1 MTNQSSSGY
10 SLSSPAVST
19 RRKFP
24 ATKKFVAT
32 AAAAALLGGI
42 GAIATVLPA
51 QAAGATT
58 ASADS
63 YTVSTLPTR
72 NYGAVTKIAVGSD
85 NSDLKNGYL
94 KFTNLGAI
102 AATDTLNLKLT
113 VTGGTAGTIKASQ
126 LQSNNWAETSIAYAN
141 APVGVKT
148 VGTAKIGA
156 GAQSVT
162 LSLTGLTSTDG
173 TVSIGLAREAGGIS
187 RIASREAAAAQ
198 RPTIEV
204 TASTTPPVVPP
215 VVPPVEPPV
224 VPPTTPG
231 TNCTVSVTLVPSC
244 GTWFGAAGNPEGGES
259 WDAAQTRFEKDSGRT
274 MDITHYYKRGQSAM
288 FPTANEL
295 SRQNETNKNRILL
308 YNWKPSGLTWRQV
321 ANGAADPYL
330 KSLGAYMKANAS
342 KKFFLS
348 LNAEME
354 DEVNQTPG
362 SGQTATDFRD
372 FFRHTTQVLR
382 ASGGTNAITV
392 MNYTGIE
399 KWGTMSW
406 FNDLYPG
413 DDVVDWIAQD
423 PYAFGKPPVWLTDF
437 SGMVNRTSNPK
448 VWPGFYNWAAT
459 NHPSKPQMLG
469 EWGVDEDTTYPDYK
483 RDFFN
488 TAASQLKQFPKL
500 KALVYWD
507 STGYTPDGTKLPVGI
522 TNIDSKASSLAAFR
536 SYISTDVMNQ
546 ARNSYFK

>member
-1 MTNQSSSGY
+1 MTNQSSSSH
-10 SLSSPAVST
+10 SLSSPQVSSG
-19 RRKFP
+19 RKFS
-24 ATKKFVAT
+24 ATKKLVAT
-32 AAAAALLGGI
+32 VATTALLGGI
-42 GAIATVLPA
+42 GVISTVLPA
-51 QAAGATT
+51 QAAGAAT

-63 YTVSTLPTR
+63 YTVNTLPSK
-72 NYGAVTKIAVGSD
+72 NYGSATKIAIGTD
-85 NSDLKNGYL
+85 NSDLKYGYL
-94 KFTNLGAI
+94 KFTNLGTVKT
-102 AATDTLNLKLT
+102 TDTLNLKLT
-113 VTGGTAGTIKASQ
+113 MTGGTAGTLKATA
-126 LQSNNWAETSIAYAN
+126 LESNNWSESAVNFAN
-141 APVGVKT
+141 APVGIKT
-148 VGTAKIGA
+148 VGTTKVTS
-156 GAQSVT
+156 GAQQLT
-162 LSLTGLTSTDG
+162 LSLTGLSSTDG
-173 TVSIGLAREAGGIS
+173 TLSIGLAREGAGIS
-187 RIASREAAAAQ
+187 RIASREGSEGQ
-198 RPTIEV
+198 RPTLEV
-204 TASTTPPVVPP
+204 TGTTTTPEVPP
-215 VVPPVEPPV
+215 TTPV
-224 VPPTTPG
+224 VPPTTPPTTPG
-231 TNCTVSVTLVPSC
+231 TDCTVSVKLVPSC

-259 WDAAQTRFEKDSGRT
+259 WEAAQTRFEKDAGRT

-288 FPTANEL
+288 FPNAGEL
-295 SRQNETNKNRILL
+295 KRQDETNKNRILF

-321 ANGAADPYL
+321 ADGAADPYL

-354 DEVNQTPG
+354 DEVNQSAG

-382 ASGGTNAITV
+382 ANGGTNAVTV

-437 SGMVNRTSNPK
+437 AGMVNRTSNPSA
-448 VWPGFYNWAAT
+448 WPGFYNWAAK
-459 NHPSKPQMLG
+459 NHPTKPQMLG
-469 EWGVDEDTTYPDYK
+469 EWGVDEDVTYPDYK

-488 TAASQLKQFPKL
+488 TAANQLTQFPKL

-507 STGYTPDGTKLPVGI
+507 STGYEPNGTKLPVGI
-522 TNIDSKASSLAAFR
+522 TNITSKPSSLAAFK
-536 SYISTDVMNQ
+536 SYISHDLLNQ